1 MSHWSIK
8 LPIRGPNAP
17 LADLIADAFSFKAE
31 ERDVVH
37 ELVSQ
42 AILSSCEMTGDLLDA
57 STALRSP
64 SAEPSSTT
72 RARRRASSPRPRS
85 MTKRPSSID
94 RRWPAGGQAAA
105 TPPARC
111 CRDARLR
118 AARRCL

>member
-42 AILSSCEMTGDLLDA
+42 AILSSCRDD
-57 STALRSP
+57 RRP
-64 SAEPSSTT
+64 SRPPQ
-72 RARRRASSPRPRS
+72 RRFGRRAPNHPR
-85 MTKRPSSID
+85 
-94 RRWPAGGQAAA
+94 Q
-105 TPPARC
+105 
-111 CRDARLR
+111 RLR
-118 AARRCL
+118 GGGPRVRDRDR